1 MINTDL
7 GEVKISRE
15 VINTIVRLAMSE
27 LDSIS
32 NIPKDATKKIHTKLP
47 KVEIENNEVK
57 VNVYVSFYY
66 GTEIKKEVE
75 KLQEN
80 IKNSIETMVELK
92 VSAVNVYVYD
102 IMPKEEN

>member
-32 NIPKDATKKIHTKLP
+32 NIPKDATKKIHTSQCICKFLLW
-47 KVEIENNEVK
+47 N
-57 VNVYVSFYY
+57 
-66 GTEIKKEVE
+66 
-75 KLQEN
+75 
-80 IKNSIETMVELK
+80 
-92 VSAVNVYVYD
+92 
-102 IMPKEEN
+102 